1 MAGTNPTLPT
11 EQVKPVILKNL
22 YRNGN
27 PIRMMFRN
35 GEIIYRRLNKFEFSF
50 SPTSFN
56 FNQEGETQ
64 TLYITAT
71 DNWTIEIGPLYE
83 GDPTPDDWLT
93 ASSYS
98 GITSAEVTLTASEV
112 TPSPWGSYWQSML
125 RLRCGD
131 QEAEI
136 FCSFNKPL

>member
-1 MAGTNPTLPT
+1 MPKT
-11 EQVKPVILKNL
+11 VILNNL
-22 YRNGN
+22 YRNGS
-27 PIRMMFRN
+27 PVKMMFRN
-35 GEIIYRRLNKFEFSF
+35 GEIIYRRLNKFEFSY
-50 SPTSFN
+50 SPLGGFN
-56 FNQEGETQ
+56 FSQEGETQ

-98 GITSAEVTLTASEV
+98 GVSSAEVTLTASEV
-112 TPSPWGSYWQSML
+112 TPSPYSTFWQSML

-136 FCSFNKPL
+136 PCFFNKPS